1 MEFIYVITATLE
13 DTFVVSPLLMF
24 PVLKVIGMIGFR
36 ILAILDIFLMILVG
50 ALCGRGAGS
59 GFLSI
64 LDIWEPRA

>member
-50 ALCGRGAGS
+50 ALCGRGVQGAD
-59 GFLSI
+59 FY
-64 LDIWEPRA
+64 PY